1 MCPKYPEIILAE
13 ADCSVV
19 DIVLLHDLHVST
31 ARTGYSKIGMRN
43 ITMEESP
50 HEDILNTSL
59 SSNGKKIVRK
69 YFNWA
74 IISYMIM
81 SFMAAI
87 LSLGAASVALF
98 LIVQS
103 FLDGVDH
110 PVWADITM
118 SLLLGVWVS
127 GKPKFFSR
135 KKVEKK

>member
-1 MCPKYPEIILAE
+1 MTPQHGT
-13 ADCSVV
+13 D
-19 DIVLLHDLHVST
+19 
-31 ARTGYSKIGMRN
+31 
-43 ITMEESP
+43 
-50 HEDILNTSL
+50 LNTSL

-87 LSLGAASVALF
+87 LSLAAAAVSLY
-98 LIVQS
+98 LIVMS
-103 FLDGVDH
+103 FIQGIDH

-135 KKVEKK
+135 KKVERKQ

>member
-1 MCPKYPEIILAE
+1 M
-13 ADCSVV
+13 
-19 DIVLLHDLHVST
+19 DIEQSPNNDL
-31 ARTGYSKIGMRN
+31 
-43 ITMEESP
+43 
-50 HEDILNTSL
+50 LNTSL

-87 LSLGAASVALF
+87 LSLGAAGVALF

-103 FLDGVDH
+103 FLDGADH

-135 KKVEKK
+135 KKVEKEQ